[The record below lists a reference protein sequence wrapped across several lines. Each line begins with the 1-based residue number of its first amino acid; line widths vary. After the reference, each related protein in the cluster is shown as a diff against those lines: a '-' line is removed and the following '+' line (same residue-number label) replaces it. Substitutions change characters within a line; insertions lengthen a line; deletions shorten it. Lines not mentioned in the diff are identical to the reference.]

1 MHVYTNHNAKCPFKK
16 EMLTMLTRLTTLS
29 KTLISSTN
37 NANSNK
43 RAKPNANANEN
54 KSKDKDK
61 IRKHNEISNH
71 NKTLQQN

>member
-1 MHVYTNHNAKCPFKK
+1 
-16 EMLTMLTRLTTLS
+16 MLTMLTRLTTLT
-29 KTLISSTN
+29 KTLIRATN

-54 KSKDKDK
+54 KNKDKDK